1 MHYLGIAIAPNE
13 EAIAQVVAPFD
24 MNLAVEPHLVEDREE
39 WLDDYRSDAQADL
52 RAIENDNREPY
63 LGLDKQE
70 LEHRL
75 TLSDD
80 ELAALVIPERTKQGY
95 KYDEN
100 SNRLDRYNEDGYWD
114 WWVVGGRWEADFQK
128 IQGIPAA
135 EYATLL
141 ESDSTMPLPN
151 SVAYVGWDEE
161 PVWEDRSGW
170 LHADEKTHDEWLHRV
185 IEILKDAGDGEFVY
199 FIDFHE

>member
-13 EAIAQVVAPFD
+13 GAVTQVVAPFD

-39 WLDDYRSDAQADL
+39 WLDDYRSDTQADL
-52 RAIENDNREPY
+52 RAIENGNRAPY
-63 LGLDKQE
+63 LGLDKTE

-80 ELAALVIPERTKQGY
+80 ELAAIVIPERIKQGY
-95 KYDEN
+95 EYDEDG
-100 SNRLDRYNEDGYWD
+100 NRLDHYNEDGYWD
-114 WWVVGGRWEADFQK
+114 WWVIGGRWDTDFQK
-128 IQGIPAA
+128 IQGIPAE
-135 EYATLL
+135 EYAHML
-141 ESDSTMPLPN
+141 ETGKTDLLPN
-151 SVAYVGWDEE
+151 SVAYVGGDEE

-170 LHADEKTHDEWLHRV
+170 LHADEKTFDEWLQRL

-199 FIDFHE
+199 FVDYHA